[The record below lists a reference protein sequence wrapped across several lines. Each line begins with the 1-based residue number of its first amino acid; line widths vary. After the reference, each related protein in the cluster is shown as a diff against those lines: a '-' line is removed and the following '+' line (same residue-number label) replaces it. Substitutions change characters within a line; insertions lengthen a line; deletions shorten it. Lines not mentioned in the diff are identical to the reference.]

1 MLISWS
7 HRVALISRAN
17 TGRFGAHLRP
27 WRTVNDVPAR
37 STGGWSANDSG
48 PIVPAEPRRATS
60 TDAASSLDHS
70 LDHEATFCR
79 LDFEDFDLAG
89 QEANLVEFDQCFF
102 RRATLA
108 RAVLDR
114 PRFTDCLVENCDW
127 ANTRM
132 VRLSMARV
140 QLMTVRLTGAEWTAG
155 GLRDVAFHDC
165 RIDLGGFRFTSF
177 RDVAFVDCNLTGAD
191 FTGADLRRAEFTGCD
206 LSGAQFS
213 GTNCDGAR
221 FSRCELAGIGGVTS
235 LKGATVAAHD
245 LVALSHAFARAL
257 GITVVDA

>member
-1 MLISWS
+1 MD
-7 HRVALISRAN
+7 VA
-17 TGRFGAHLRP
+17 
-27 WRTVNDVPAR
+27 
-37 STGGWSANDSG
+37 SALN
-48 PIVPAEPRRATS
+48 
-60 TDAASSLDHS
+60 HS

-79 LDFEDFDLAG
+79 LDFEDIDLAG
-89 QEANLVEFDQCFF
+89 QEANLVEFDQCRF

-108 RAVLDR
+108 HAVLDR

-132 VRLSMARV
+132 VKPSMARV
-140 QLMTVRLTGAEWTAG
+140 QLMTVRLTGTQWIAG

-165 RIDLGGFRFTSF
+165 RIDLAAFRFTSL
-177 RDVAFVDCNLTGAD
+177 RDVAFVDCNLMGAD
-191 FTGADLRRAEFTGCD
+191 FTGADLRRSEFTGCD

-213 GTNCDGAR
+213 NANCDGAR

-245 LVALSHAFARAL
+245 LVALSHAFAQAL
-257 GITVVDA
+257 GIRIVEA